1 MPGYTL
7 NALII
12 DDEPEA
18 VKNLE
23 NLLRDFPEIKS
34 TIGFSN
40 PLKGFDALKTVLP
53 DILFLD
59 LQMPGLSGI
68 EIIKKI
74 EELNLHIHIVV
85 VTAFEDLIVRAGHYG
100 VIDHLLKPVSVED
113 LSKSLKK
120 YKIHKKN
127 HENGGK
133 DFRLKK
139 QLKRIRI
146 PTSFEDFFF
155 NPDDI
160 FFLEAD
166 GNYTNI
172 ITPNGEKITSSYH
185 LGKIQCYLPDDIFF
199 RVSRKVI
206 INYNYLYKIDK
217 RKKLCILSSYNKKAQ
232 ITYSK
237 TVISTTGLIN

>member
-1 MPGYTL
+1 MPEYTL

-12 DDEPEA
+12 DDEPAA

-23 NLLRDFPEIKS
+23 MLLKSFQEIQS
-34 TIGFSN
+34 V
-40 PLKGFDALKTVLP
+40 KGFTDPVKGFNTAMTINP

-68 EIIKKI
+68 EMIKKI
-74 EELNLHIHIVV
+74 EELNLHIHIVI
-85 VTAFEDLIVRAGHYG
+85 VTAFEDLVVRAGHYG
-100 VIDHLLKPVSVED
+100 VIDHLLKPVLIED
-113 LSKSLKK
+113 LRKSILK

-127 HENGGK
+127 HGDGGK
-133 DFRLKK
+133 DSHFKK
-139 QLKRIRI
+139 QLKRVRI

-185 LGKIQCYLPDDIFF
+185 LGKIQCFLPEDIFF

-232 ITYSK
+232 IAYSR
-237 TVISTTGLIN
+237 TIISATGLMS